1 MVFPGLS
8 FADTLV
14 LKSRQGRKYVD
25 RRLDAL
31 AVQFAGKD
39 NLPLRDVSCQV
50 GNRMS
55 LVIFRHGQD
64 RNHGNGAGLA
74 SLATR
79 ALIHGCKVGIHIT
92 RITAASRNFLAGCGD
107 FAKRIRIV
115 CDVRQDDKDMH
126 IFLKCQIFRCRE
138 GHARCGNTLDGRVI
152 GEVDEQ
158 HRPVN
163 RPGFLKRFLEEIRF
177 FERDAHRGK
186 HNSKLLI
193 RSADP
198 GLARDLRSQL
208 CMRQAGCGEDR
219 KLLASDQRIQAVD
232 GGNTG
237 LDELGRIRAG
247 CRIHRQAVD
256 VHALLWQDLRSP
268 VDRPAEAV
276 EYAAQHVLGY
286 AQLHRTAQ
294 EADFAVGE
302 VDAGGCFKELYQ
314 RIGSVDFKHLAAA
327 GLAVRQFDLTELI
340 VGDVFNL
347 FHQHQRAG
355 DFFYRTI
362 FFCHLL
368 PVLLSRDL

>member
-1 MVFPGLS
+1 
-8 FADTLV
+8 
-14 LKSRQGRKYVD
+14 
-25 RRLDAL
+25 
-31 AVQFAGKD
+31 
-39 NLPLRDVSCQV
+39 
-50 GNRMS
+50 MS

-64 RNHGNGAGLA
+64 RNHGNGAGFA

-107 FAKRIRIV
+107 FAKRVRIV

-219 KLLASDQRIQAVD
+219 KLLASDQCIQAVD

-237 LDELGRIRAG
+237 LDEFGRIRAG
-247 CRIHRQAVD
+247 CWIHRQAVD
-256 VHALLWQDLRSP
+256 VHALLGQDLRST

-286 AQLHRTAQ
+286 AQLHRPAQ
-294 EADFAVGE
+294 KTDFTVGE
-302 VDAGGCFKELYQ
+302 VDACGCFKELYQ
-314 RIGSVDFKHLAAA
+314 RIGTVDFKHLAAA
-327 GLAVRQFDLTELI
+327 GLAVGQFDLAELV
-340 VGDVFNL
+340 VGDIFNL
-347 FHQHQRAG
+347 LHQHQGAG

-368 PVLLSRDL
+368 PVLLSRDLRKFGSELL